1 MRTDAIRFGVLFLLA
16 ASALRGQTRSQ
27 TVCVIQTDGGRDALL
42 LARQLAGR
50 KLSGRDTFEVIAI
63 TGKSLPPHEEHD
75 TTRQGVSFARVI
87 LANQTKKAIRAAN
100 ARLGC
105 DYDVKVWYHE
115 NVDDLDQNAPVGMPS
130 PMANAPD
137 PMGDRTVVAYELR
150 DTRTNKVLAHAAA
163 PPRTVYVRQG
173 RRVFDPYPLFANQIV
188 KKLDMFISRSDTP
201 SRP

>member
-1 MRTDAIRFGVLFLLA
+1 MRTDLIRFGVLFLLA
-16 ASALRGQTRSQ
+16 ASALRGQTRSR
-27 TVCVIQTDGGRDALL
+27 TLCVIQSGQGEDALR

-50 KLSGRDTFEVIAI
+50 KLSGRDTLEVIAI
-63 TGKSLPPHEEHD
+63 TGKTLPADEEHD
-75 TTRQGVSFARVI
+75 MTKQSVLFARVI
-87 LANQTKKAIRAAN
+87 LANQTKKAIRAEN
-100 ARLGC
+100 ERLGC

-115 NVDDLDQNAPVGMPS
+115 SADDFDANAPAGMPS

-188 KKLDMFISRSDTP
+188 KKLDMLNSLSGTP
-201 SRP
+201 